1 MEGENR
7 LPSRIVIFSVAVLIV
22 MMFACGSVFDRELSE
37 LLVDMQSG
45 PALFFTS
52 FGEYPAAMGLAAAGT
67 MLIMGKNRGL
77 LGIIQVITG
86 AWLILSGA
94 VMAVILPMAYM
105 GLHPA
110 AATAVGS
117 AVTVLTVLS
126 LRSAL
131 SGKDKRF
138 LIRMAVLFILVI
150 LLDIVIV
157 NIIKNVQARPRMRLI
172 MTDESVCFLNW
183 WESGR
188 ALRDSLMKAGVS
200 AEEFRSF
207 PSGHSANA
215 SLIMLF
221 SLLPASGR
229 KRNLFFMAGV
239 IWTLAVALSR
249 IIMGAHFLSD
259 TATGFAI
266 GLAVFVTL
274 TSILFPAKGKVQ
286 NTFIH

>member
-22 MMFACGSVFDRELSE
+22 MMFACGSVFDWELSE

-77 LGIIQVITG
+77 WGIIQVITG

-110 AATAVGS
+110 AAAAVGS

-157 NIIKNVQARPRMRLI
+157 NIIKNVQSRPRMRLI
-172 MTDESVCFLNW
+172 IADERVCFLNW

-221 SLLPASGR
+221 SLIPASGR

-249 IIMGAHFLSD
+249 IIMGAHFISD
-259 TATGFAI
+259 TAAGFAI

-274 TSILFPAKGKVQ
+274 TSILFPAKGKVH

>member
-1 MEGENR
+1 
-7 LPSRIVIFSVAVLIV
+7 
-22 MMFACGSVFDRELSE
+22 
-37 LLVDMQSG
+37 
-45 PALFFTS
+45 
-52 FGEYPAAMGLAAAGT
+52 
-67 MLIMGKNRGL
+67 
-77 LGIIQVITG
+77 
-86 AWLILSGA
+86 
-94 VMAVILPMAYM
+94 
-105 GLHPA
+105 
-110 AATAVGS
+110 
-117 AVTVLTVLS
+117 
-126 LRSAL
+126 
-131 SGKDKRF
+131 
-138 LIRMAVLFILVI
+138 MAVLFILVI
-150 LLDIVIV
+150 LSDIVIV

-172 MTDESVCFLNW
+172 MTDKSVCFLNW

-188 ALRDSLMKAGVS
+188 ALKNSLVQAGVS

-239 IWTLAVALSR
+239 IWTLSVALSR

-259 TATGFAI
+259 TAAGFAI